1 MQLIEFF
8 NTLKVLQCKDYF
20 SLLSTPYNLK
30 DFVTLTG
37 QAVLIPVDQ
46 SQASAFFWGILSFLG
61 VPRSNPLSLALLL
74 RLNTEPWP
82 SPVVRLLG
90 WSLYSKIFRLL
101 IERLLFYFVII
112 KQLSTLQQ
120 TQFFMSEL
128 NTSRLI
134 AILSVIKFKLAY

>member
-8 NTLKVLQCKDYF
+8 NTLQVLQGRDCF
-20 SLLSTPYNLK
+20 SLLSIPYNLK
-30 DFVTLTG
+30 DFVTLTR
-37 QAVLIPVDQ
+37 QVVLILVDQ
-46 SQASAFFWGILSFLG
+46 SQDSAFFGGILSFLG
-61 VPRSNPLSLALLL
+61 VPRSNPLSLDLLL

-82 SPVVRLLG
+82 SPLVRLLG
-90 WSLYSKIFRLL
+90 CSLYSKISRLL
-101 IERLLFYFVII
+101 IQWLLFCFVII